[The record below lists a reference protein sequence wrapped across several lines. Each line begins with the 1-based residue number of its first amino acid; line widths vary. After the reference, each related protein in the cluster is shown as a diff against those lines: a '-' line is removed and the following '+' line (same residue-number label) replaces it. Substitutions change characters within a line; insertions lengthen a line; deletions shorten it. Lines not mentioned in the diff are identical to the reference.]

1 MEGKPRTDLVIVD
14 HHTSSESLMNAAT
27 DYIRGLAL
35 MNVIHH
41 PVSNGSL

>member
-1 MEGKPRTDLVIVD
+1 MEEKPWTDLVIVD
-14 HHTSSESLMNAAT
+14 HYTSSEILMNAAT
-27 DYIRGLAL
+27 DYIRGLTL

>member
-1 MEGKPRTDLVIVD
+1 MEGKLRTELVIVD
-14 HHTSSESLMNAAT
+14 HHTSSESLMNMAT
-27 DYIRGLAL
+27 DDIRGLAL

>member
-1 MEGKPRTDLVIVD
+1 MVD
-14 HHTSSESLMNAAT
+14 HHTPSEGLMNAAT

-41 PVSNGSL
+41 LVSNGSL